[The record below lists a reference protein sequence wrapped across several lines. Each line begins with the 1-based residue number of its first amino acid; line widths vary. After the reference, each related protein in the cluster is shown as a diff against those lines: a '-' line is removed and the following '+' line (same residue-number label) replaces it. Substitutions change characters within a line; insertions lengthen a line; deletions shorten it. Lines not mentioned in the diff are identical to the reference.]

1 MRLDAAVAGELA
13 PLRLD
18 AARFQTLVERLP
30 AERWGPEGIERVEFL
45 ISTNPGAPFATLAK
59 IASGGDLSRFLLAL
73 KVALAEQG
81 GADTLLFHHI
91 THADGGAVASAHA
104 ERQTER

>member
-30 AERWGPEGIERVEFL
+30 AERWGPEGIDRVEFL
-45 ISTNPGAPFATLAK
+45 ISTNTGAPFAPLTK
-59 IASGGDLSRFLLAL
+59 IARGGELSRFILPLT
-73 KVALAEQG
+73 VALPGQG
-81 GADTLLFHHI
+81 GPHTLIFDEIHSGV
-91 THADGGAVASAHA
+91 GGAVQSPMGDRLA
-104 ERQTER
+104 R